1 MDARADQY
9 AMNGLKIPAVI
20 TKYGTIAIT
29 ILFFSVFQSPET
41 EAGEDPL
48 RLSSIVKFTAG
59 VITAFSIHEGS
70 HALVAGLTGT
80 DMDWEIG
87 NYNQPIGFTE
97 HADNN
102 FKGFS
107 INAAGLVS
115 QAAAAE
121 IILQVEKIN
130 KNDALVRGMMA
141 WNVVNPVLYALD
153 YWFFR
158 ISNKRKGYAYQGDI
172 QGIEHYSGE
181 ACAHGFALSMAAI
194 AAFQGYRFVKTQ
206 SWAPSWLKGE
216 SHKLTIAPLTSGG
229 IAMSYSYAF

>member
-1 MDARADQY
+1 MHAPADRY
-9 AMNGLKIPAVI
+9 EMNGLKIPAVV
-20 TKYGTIAIT
+20 TKYVAAAIT
-29 ILFFSVFQSPET
+29 ILFFSVFQSPRT
-41 EAGEDPL
+41 EAGEESI
-48 RLSSIVKFTAG
+48 RASSVVKFTAG

-97 HADNN
+97 HANNN

-107 INAAGLVS
+107 INAAGLLS

-121 IILQVEKIN
+121 IILQVDKID
-130 KNDALVRGMMA
+130 KNDAFVRGMMA
-141 WNVVNPVLYALD
+141 WNIVNPMLYTLD

-158 ISNKRKGYAYQGDI
+158 ISNKEKGYAYQGDI
-172 QGIEHYSGE
+172 QGIEHYCGE
-181 ACAHGFALSMAAI
+181 PCAHGFALSMVAI

-206 SWAPSWLKGE
+206 PWAPAWIKGKA
-216 SHKLTIAPLTSGG
+216 HNLTIAPLTSGG